1 MTLYFVSLPSLL
13 RRLYS
18 LLPTGHKSKP
28 QRGVRWKPQKRT
40 LGSSAESPPPVC

>member
-1 MTLYFVSLPSLL
+1 MTTAFVSLPSLL

-28 QRGVRWKPQKRT
+28 QRRVVWKPQKKKP
-40 LGSSAESPPPVC
+40 AC